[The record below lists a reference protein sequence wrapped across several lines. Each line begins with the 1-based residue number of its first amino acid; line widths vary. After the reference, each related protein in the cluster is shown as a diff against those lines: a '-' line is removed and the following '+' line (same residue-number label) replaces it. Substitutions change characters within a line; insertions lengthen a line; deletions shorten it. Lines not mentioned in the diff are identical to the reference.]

1 MPPAWLRVRVR
12 GPRATGPGAR
22 RRAFE
27 VGEKVDITGITKGH
41 GYSGAI
47 KRWGLHR
54 LRMTHGTGPVHRQ
67 SGSMGVID
75 PAHIFKNKK
84 MAGQYGNERVTMLN
98 LEIIKIDPDNN
109 LIAVKGAVPGAKGG
123 IVYLRS
129 TVK

>member
-1 MPPAWLRVRVR
+1 
-12 GPRATGPGAR
+12 
-22 RRAFE
+22 
-27 VGEKVDITGITKGH
+27 
-41 GYSGAI
+41 
-47 KRWGLHR
+47 
-54 LRMTHGTGPVHRQ
+54 MTHGTGPVHRQ

-84 MAGQYGNERVTMLN
+84 MAGQYGNEQVTMLN